1 MGQTISRMFTEF
13 RTTFGYVY
21 PSDEILFKR
30 IYGGWSKTM
39 RRYGEEKMRKL
50 KVGVIGC
57 GQVAQ
62 IVWLPY
68 VHELDEYDI
77 IAFSDIS
84 NKLLDY
90 YGNLYGVKKCYMDWH
105 DLLRDEEVEAV
116 IVLNSNHT
124 EVCIEAAKAKK
135 HILVEK
141 PLCENI
147 DQAKE
152 IEKAVLENH
161 VILMVGEMKRYDSGY
176 RYARELI
183 QNMKGLR
190 MIRAR
195 DVCDGLAASQPEIYE
210 SRRRTDVK
218 QCIKDEINQN
228 FYSNLKKVTGNLSED
243 LYFRLLLAGVHDI
256 DILRSAFGEPA
267 GISYCDIWDS
277 GNMLIAEL
285 DYGEQVKAILEVGY
299 TNQKWFDEELT
310 AYGLD
315 QTITVKFPHPYIR
328 NCPTLIKIT
337 ENQDGRIEE
346 REITVSFDEAF
357 RNELLHFYECV
368 VENKT
373 PDTNIEEGK
382 KDMQLLNDIF
392 QCYARRIQC

>member
-1 MGQTISRMFTEF
+1 
-13 RTTFGYVY
+13 
-21 PSDEILFKR
+21 
-30 IYGGWSKTM
+30 M

-243 LYFRLLLAGVHDI
+243 LYFRLLRAGVHEI